1 MKIDINKD
9 YEKAFPDD
17 LWKGFTLKQIITFS
31 VGLIMAA
38 GTIIAL
44 WVFLKI
50 SPVTG
55 SYIAIP
61 VMLPICFIGIYE
73 YQNHSLWAMYK
84 EMRFYRATKKL
95 TYGAEEAPKTGRIFT
110 MHHPAVKKKKRKKK

>member
-9 YEKAFPDD
+9 LEKAFPDD

-95 TYGAEEAPKTGRIFT
+95 TYGAEEAPKTRTIFT
-110 MHHPAVKKKKRKKK
+110 MRHPVVKKK

>member
-9 YEKAFPDD
+9 FEKAFPDD

-84 EMRFYRATKKL
+84 EMRFYRATKNL
-95 TYGAEEAPKTGRIFT
+95 LMG
-110 MHHPAVKKKKRKKK
+110 RKKLRRQAGYLPCAILL

>member
-9 YEKAFPDD
+9 FEKAFPDD

-50 SPVTG
+50 SPV
-55 SYIAIP
+55 
-61 VMLPICFIGIYE
+61 
-73 YQNHSLWAMYK
+73 
-84 EMRFYRATKKL
+84 YRATKKL

-110 MHHPAVKKKKRKKK
+110 MRHPVVKKK

>member
-9 YEKAFPDD
+9 LEKAFPDD

-95 TYGAEEAPKTGRIFT
+95 TYGAEEALKTGRIFT
-110 MHHPAVKKKKRKKK
+110 LRHPVVKKK